1 MYQLT
6 IISYIYHDD
15 YKKEAT
21 NTTFIKLENAL
32 MMASAVERAEDFC
45 ELYIVDAVMGEIVYS
60 RKAHQ
65 DPYYDAAHLKQI
77 VKFFDS
83 LNK

>member
-1 MYQLT
+1 MYNLT
-6 IISYIYHDD
+6 IISYSYHDN

-21 NTTFIKLENAL
+21 NTTFINLENAL

-45 ELYIVDAVMGEIVYS
+45 ELYIVEAVRGEIVYS
-60 RKAHQ
+60 REAHQ

-83 LNK
+83 LNG